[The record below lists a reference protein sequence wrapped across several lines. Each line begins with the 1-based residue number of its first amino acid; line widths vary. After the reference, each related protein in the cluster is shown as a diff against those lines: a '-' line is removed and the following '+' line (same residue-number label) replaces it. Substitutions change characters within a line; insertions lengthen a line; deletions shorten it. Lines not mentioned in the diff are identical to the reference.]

1 MATVR
6 ADRPGRLGEV
16 FGGGPLS
23 VKVARWSPN
32 CRDARPGRRHRHLG
46 RAAGDERGE
55 DHTDGSSVP
64 TAGVARE
71 QESGG
76 SPDSLGSGRDARV
89 GWLEA
94 EVIRVLD
101 RACSLVQPA
110 SQVQEFSCADAGSEA
125 ASQAPPGLRGQRSG
139 YEEASP
145 LEVEGWIHAQDLLAH
160 TGRSPT
166 LQPIILAMPSVPRTE
181 RRRT

>member
-16 FGGGPLS
+16 FGGGPLPR
-23 VKVARWSPN
+23 KSPGG
-32 CRDARPGRRHRHLG
+32 RQTAGMLAPAGATDTLGGRPGMSVVKTTPMAVPS
-46 RAAGDERGE
+46 RARALHASRSLE
-55 DHTDGSSVP
+55 VLP
-64 TAGVARE
+64 TL
-71 QESGG
+71 S
-76 SPDSLGSGRDARV
+76 GSGRDARV

-110 SQVQEFSCADAGSEA
+110 SQVQEFSGADAGSEV

-145 LEVEGWIHAQDLLAH
+145 LEVEVGSMRKICSLVRV
-160 TGRSPT
+160 GRPLS
-166 LQPIILAMPSVPRTE
+166 SRSF
-181 RRRT
+181 